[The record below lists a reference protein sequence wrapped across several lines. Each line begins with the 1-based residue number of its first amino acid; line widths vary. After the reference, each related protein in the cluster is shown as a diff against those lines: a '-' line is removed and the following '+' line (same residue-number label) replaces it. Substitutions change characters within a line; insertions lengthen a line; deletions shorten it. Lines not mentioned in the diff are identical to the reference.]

1 MTTAISPLTGRDNV
15 VRQADYAT
23 AEITRDYRDLYD
35 VDVAGCFHGL
45 AEISKWRCNDSGLSF
60 FTPSSCAG
68 NAEFYRDLSRHDWY
82 YMSDKW
88 EYDAAL
94 KLLPKGG
101 RVLEVGCGH
110 GHFLDQCAQRDL
122 EPVGLEL
129 SPPESAISK
138 REKIQIFDE
147 LIGSHA
153 ENHTGAYDALCAFQV
168 LEHVPE
174 PKPFLEGCCQVLKP
188 GGRLILCTPNADS
201 FLRHSRTLLDI
212 PPHHIT
218 GWREETF
225 RYLERMLPLR
235 FERVL
240 FEPLADYH
248 IDYFLGTYRKKFD
261 AALDPRGVWARPPFA
276 SVSRTILF
284 AGGRMLLRGQ
294 SILAVFTRT

>member
-1 MTTAISPLTGRDNV
+1 MTVSPLTNSRNTV
-15 VRQADYAT
+15 LEAVYAT
-23 AEITRDYRDLYD
+23 ATIINGYRSVYN
-35 VDVAGCFHGL
+35 VDVSKSFDGL
-45 AEISKWRCNDSGLSF
+45 AEISKWKCLDSGLSF
-60 FTPSSCAG
+60 FVPTRCAG
-68 NAEFYRDLSRHDWY
+68 EADFYKALSRYEWY
-82 YMSDKW
+82 YMTEKW
-88 EYDAAL
+88 EYAAAL
-94 KLLPKGG
+94 RLLPQRG

-110 GHFLDQCAQRDL
+110 GHFLDQCAQRGL
-122 EPVGLEL
+122 EPIGLEL
-129 SPPESAISK
+129 SPPDSAISQ

-147 LIGSHA
+147 LIGAHA
-153 ENHTGAYDALCAFQV
+153 ENHTQTYDALCSFQV

-174 PKPFLEGCCQVLKP
+174 PRLFLEACCQALKP
-188 GGRLILCTPNADS
+188 GGTLILCTPNADS